1 MTLTT
6 VSTTVLYCDTV
17 MWPVAGVSS
26 NPVVVTCASL
36 YCSFTPLPAA
46 GSGVKLQ
53 YKLAHVT
60 TTGFELTTYGITPE
74 HLAIGLCEQ

>member
-17 MWPVAGVSS
+17 MWPV
-26 NPVVVTCASL
+26 
-36 YCSFTPLPAA
+36 A